1 MTGELGRETFRT
13 RLLRVMLVRL
23 LVVTVLFALATYG
36 LFQASG
42 ADTGRILSAYSI
54 VIAAYT
60 FSTVYAAAMRRVDN
74 LRRFAFL
81 QFAVDSLCIGAASYW
96 VGNATGVFL
105 FPQLYV
111 LQILGAGLL
120 LLTRGA
126 LVFAAVDSI
135 LYVSVGLLTPPSDAS
150 DAVALTALLDND
162 SNSLLTLTRTITNVF
177 AFFLTAF
184 VSGSLTRRVE
194 ESEAAL
200 ETTGASLRHLREL
213 HGNIVENIRSGIL
226 TSDLAGRITSFNA
239 AAEKLTGIPAS
250 LAAGRPVVELFP
262 EAAERLKE
270 PALTDSLGPESGGSW
285 EQWYRGDAR
294 RRLYLRFAVSDLRDP
309 RRAPIGRI
317 LIFDDITR
325 LRHVEEQLERDERLA
340 ALGRLASGI
349 VHEIRNPLASISG
362 SVQLLRSC
370 LDLREDDRRLMD
382 IVIREADRLNG
393 LVTNFLGFARNPTPN
408 LGRVRPDRIAAEVL
422 QMARSQGWSSGTVEV
437 RERFESEEF
446 VHADPDQLRQILWN
460 LVLNAVQAM
469 PRGGTIT
476 VGTRVLL
483 GYGPKDPKD
492 SGVIRVGDWYELS
505 VRDTGVGMEPEQLA
519 RIFDPF
525 VTQKSGGTGLG
536 LAIVQRIVDAHGGC
550 ISVESSPGR
559 GASFLVFLP
568 LTGEGDSNAAAG
580 HPARDVVPEPA
591 PREVR

>member
-1 MTGELGRETFRT
+1 MIGELGRETFRT

-36 LFQASG
+36 LFQSSG

-120 LLTRGA
+120 LLTSGA
-126 LVFAAVDSI
+126 LVFATVDSI
-135 LYVSVGLLTPPSDAS
+135 LYVAVGLLAS
-150 DAVALTALLDND
+150 PTEGYDAVALSALLDQD

-226 TSDLAGRITSFNA
+226 TSDPAGRITSFNA

-250 LAAGRPVVELFP
+250 LATGRPVVELFP
-262 EAAERLKE
+262 DAADRLKE
-270 PALTDSLGPESGGSW
+270 PALTDSLGPGTGGSW

-325 LRHVEEQLERDERLA
+325 LRHVEEQLEREERLA

-370 LDLREDDRRLMD
+370 LELREEDRRLMD

-408 LGRVRPDRIAAEVL
+408 RERVRPDRIAAEVL
-422 QMARSQGWSSGTVEV
+422 RMARSQGWSSGTIEV

-476 VGTRVLL
+476 VGTRFLR

-492 SGVIRVGDWYELS
+492 SGAILVGDWYELS

-550 ISVESSPGR
+550 ISVESSPGQ
-559 GASFLVFLP
+559 GAAFLVFLP
-568 LTGEGDSNAAAG
+568 PSGEGDSDPVAEGPAGDAA
-580 HPARDVVPEPA
+580 PEPA
-591 PREVR
+591 PKEVR